1 MYQIFRYCQCL
12 NDLQVRIYDLAT
24 STTWHSNG
32 VPQMYSSWN
41 GIKISQIL
49 SLLFDPLLIYAVN
62 VLKIKYWRTYILAR
76 FALTAYIVKIM

>member
-1 MYQIFRYCQCL
+1 MYQIFRNCQCL

-49 SLLFDPLLIYAVN
+49 SLLFDFVVVLLFYVHGKH
-62 VLKIKYWRTYILAR
+62 LRSCR
-76 FALTAYIVKIM
+76 DGQLT